1 MMDSEYTAIIMD
13 LDMLG
18 RDARRGDA
26 EFNTLLPYRTEDV
39 RDLMQ
44 RATSAMQELLHET
57 SAMQELLK
65 ARQDYLSKLDTI
77 INALT
82 TNSK

>member
-1 MMDSEYTAIIMD
+1 MDSEFDAIIID

-26 EFNTLLPYRTEDV
+26 EYNTFLPYRTEDV
-39 RDLMQ
+39 RNLML
-44 RATSAMQELLHET
+44 RAT

-65 ARQDYLSKLDTI
+65 ARQDYLSKLDII

-82 TNSK
+82 KDSK

>member
-1 MMDSEYTAIIMD
+1 MMDSEYTALIMD

-26 EFNTLLPYRTEDV
+26 EYTTLLPYRTEDV
-39 RDLMQ
+39 RNLML
-44 RATSAMQELLHET
+44 RATN
-57 SAMQELLK
+57 AMQELLK
-65 ARQDYLSKLDTI
+65 ARQDYLSKLDTV
-77 INALT
+77 INALI